1 MVNIKRKDI
10 QRPLMEDL
18 RSANLTDDTT
28 EEEILA
34 LPGLDGT
41 TLNSL
46 ARKQYTDNARFTGCI
61 HMRMPQQFIK
71 IVLELNGLSFKN
83 RDLVVQ
89 LLTKMMKLQLSG
101 KRNNY
106 TPYGGLSFRD
116 KQGGTRRGNG
126 YSRGGC

>member
-18 RSANLTDDTT
+18 YGANLTDDTT

-46 ARKQYTDNARFTGCI
+46 ARK
-61 HMRMPQQFIK
+61 
-71 IVLELNGLSFKN
+71 
-83 RDLVVQ
+83 
-89 LLTKMMKLQLSG
+89 
-101 KRNNY
+101 
-106 TPYGGLSFRD
+106 
-116 KQGGTRRGNG
+116 
-126 YSRGGC
+126 